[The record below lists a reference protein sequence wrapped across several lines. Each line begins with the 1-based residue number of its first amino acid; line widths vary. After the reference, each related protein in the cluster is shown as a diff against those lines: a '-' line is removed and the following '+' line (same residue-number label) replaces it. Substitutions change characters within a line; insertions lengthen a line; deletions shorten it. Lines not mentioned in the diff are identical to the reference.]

1 MKLIKRLPDKAKNVR
16 IYNLDLRGNSGGQTV
31 IPTTWFENFTGQIAK
46 TNSVTIRLASLI
58 NNYVT
63 KSALEMVDYESLTPH
78 FKDLY
83 KSEYD
88 LSSRSENKWYVTTEN
103 KVVLPNDTKI
113 FCID

>member
-1 MKLIKRLPDKAKNVR
+1 
-16 IYNLDLRGNSGGQTV
+16 
-31 IPTTWFENFTGQIAK
+31 
-46 TNSVTIRLASLI
+46 
-58 NNYVT
+58 
-63 KSALEMVDYESLTPH
+63 MVDYESLTPH

-113 FCID
+113 FVLIDKKCASSAEAFVEELDTLKNSCFCWNEIHQGLVVF